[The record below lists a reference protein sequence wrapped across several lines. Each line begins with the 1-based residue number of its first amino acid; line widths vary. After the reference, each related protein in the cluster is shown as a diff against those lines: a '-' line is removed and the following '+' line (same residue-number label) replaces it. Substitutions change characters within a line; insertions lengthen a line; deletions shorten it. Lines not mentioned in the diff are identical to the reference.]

1 MNRLTHIKHL
11 TFLWIL
17 CAILPTR
24 DAHSASK
31 EDWNIQPLLF
41 EALTEPPC
49 SYMSTENRKGFVE
62 NGDKV
67 VAWLR
72 GAHNGGAIPVR
83 HFLAGPRI
91 INDTYG
97 LFFYDPDGGYV
108 AAYKKDYGYTFYGW
122 RKGVM
127 LVKSKDGTIWSA
139 LSGRALEGPKKGKVL
154 ERVPSMTTTWGHW
167 LMLHPESTAYNLFK
181 GDRYP
186 VVELPNA
193 DAWMKHRT
201 SRAATEK
208 SDLIIGVEIEQAQ
221 RAFPLDLSKERDCF
235 NDTLDDTP
243 VTAFW
248 YGPTQSSVAWIR
260 QVGDRILTFRA
271 DEIAPETAP
280 FMDNETNSRW
290 TLAGRAVDGPL
301 RGTELKWIPSI
312 QCRAAAWTAEFP
324 ETTWFQNQPKP

>member
-1 MNRLTHIKHL
+1 MNPLRHIKHL
-11 TFLWIL
+11 TLLCSFCLIL
-17 CAILPTR
+17 APSN
-24 DAHSASK
+24 AQSASD

-49 SYMSTENRKGFVE
+49 SYISTQHRKGFVE
-62 NGDKV
+62 NTDKV

-72 GAHNGGAIPVR
+72 GAHNGGAIPLR

-97 LFFYDPDGGYV
+97 LFFYDPEGGYV

-139 LSGRALEGPKKGKVL
+139 LSGRALEGPQQGKSL
-154 ERVPSMTTTWGHW
+154 QRVPSMTTTWGHW
-167 LMLHPESTAYNLFK
+167 LMLHPESTAYDLFEGNK
-181 GDRYP
+181 YP
-186 VVELPNA
+186 IVELPDA
-193 DAWMKHRT
+193 DTWIKR
-201 SRAATEK
+201 SSPRAATEN
-208 SDLIIGVEIEQAQ
+208 SDLVIGIEGEHAQ
-221 RAFPLDLSKERDCF
+221 HAFRLDLSRERDCL
-235 NDTLDDTP
+235 NDTLNQIP
-243 VTAFW
+243 IAAFW

-260 QVGDRILTFRA
+260 QVGDRVLTFRA
-271 DEIAPETAP
+271 DNIAPETAP

-312 QCRAAAWTAEFP
+312 QCRAEAWKAEYP
-324 ETTWFQNQPKP
+324 ESTWFQN

>member
-11 TFLWIL
+11 TILWIL

-24 DAHSASK
+24 DAQGASH

-62 NGDKV
+62 NSDKV
-67 VAWLR
+67 IAWLR

-97 LFFYDPDGGYV
+97 LFFYDPEGGYV

-122 RKGVM
+122 HKGVM

-139 LSGRALEGPKKGKVL
+139 LSGRALKGPQKGKVL
-154 ERVPSMTTTWGHW
+154 ERVPAMTTTWGHW

-181 GDRYP
+181 GDKYP
-186 VVELPNA
+186 VIELPDA
-193 DAWMKHRT
+193 DTWIKHRS
-201 SRAATEK
+201 SRAATQK
-208 SDLIIGVEIEQAQ
+208 SDLIIGVETGQAQ

-235 NDTLDDTP
+235 NDDLEGTP
-243 VTAFW
+243 ITAFW
-248 YGPTQSSVAWIR
+248 YGPTQSSVAWVR

-301 RGTELKWIPSI
+301 RGTELKWVTSI
-312 QCRAAAWTAEFP
+312 QCRAAAWAAEFP
-324 ETTWFQNQPKP
+324 ETTWFQKQSKP